1 MGTEPVL
8 KVVQASDDVVELA
21 FDDSRSSLMRNTHDF
36 VMAMKWTMGD
46 DGDSMVYEYDANID
60 GELSTNRAELVRQ

>member
-1 MGTEPVL
+1 
-8 KVVQASDDVVELA
+8 
-21 FDDSRSSLMRNTHDF
+21 MRDTHDF